1 MHGAQNCLLRSSA
14 GRWLGER
21 ATLPVVLKGHGFSR
35 AEEAQQNQRGFSPR
49 GMFSRAFHPDLG
61 LFRNQFSPRSML
73 AALRTALLRPP
84 ESTTERAGCFQTGNL
99 RVAILSMGDSPRG
112 RQLRFEPPGLQD
124 NDRLRSTDQGRV
136 APASLTK
143 SAMSAYEI
151 GTACADSQSA
161 SNAEWSLKPFFPRRK
176 FNRFSIRSIDR
187 P

>member
-1 MHGAQNCLLRSSA
+1 VPKKCNKINGALAPEGCFPGHFTQNWDFFRSLL
-14 GRWLGER
+14 
-21 ATLPVVLKGHGFSR
+21 
-35 AEEAQQNQRGFSPR
+35 
-49 GMFSRAFHPDLG
+49 
-61 LFRNQFSPRSML
+61 SPRSVP
-73 AALRTALLRPP
+73 AALRTALLRRP
-84 ESTTERAGCFQTGNL
+84 ESATERADCFRTGNL